1 MFFRSY
7 QLKLDPE
14 SYNGLRLLIVT
25 TSQLSA
31 DFIRVYL
38 SPNELDANVSE
49 AGQIIESEELE
60 NQECHT
66 DNNHSNGDLK
76 QRTVA
81 KLFKISD
88 SVAHCHVCEQLSD
101 DDINKFT
108 QEVKRFY
115 S

>member
-1 MFFRSY
+1 MLFRSY
-7 QLKLDPE
+7 QLKVDTE
-14 SYNGLRLLIVT
+14 SFNELRLLIVT

-38 SPNELDANVSE
+38 SPNEIDVNDNE
-49 AGQIIESEELE
+49 AGQIIESEKLE
-60 NQECHT
+60 NQECHA
-66 DNNHSNGDLK
+66 DNNHSNGNLK
-76 QRTVA
+76 KRTVA

-88 SVAHCHVCEQLSD
+88 IVAHCHVCEQMSD

-115 S
+115 R